1 MPYPVYVLMVVLAR
15 APRHAWFCCAE
26 RRVGAARGL
35 PNDGRMSTLASGP
48 AVADAAQRL
57 LTASTSR
64 VPCPPVRDLIDRD
77 DIEGAYRVQ
86 QQIIGTAL
94 ARGDR
99 RVGRKIGLTSP
110 AVQRQLGVGQ
120 PDFGTLLASMQAS
133 AATPIPADRL
143 LQPRIEAEI
152 AFVLSADIT
161 GLKPS
166 LDAVAAA
173 IAEARPALEIVDS
186 RVADW
191 DITIADTIADNASS
205 GMFVLGGPLLTLD
218 QLDPVAVTMSM
229 TEDGEEVSSGTGT
242 ACLGNPLAAVQWLA
256 RVSAEVADPLRAGE
270 IILSGALGPMVP
282 VRIGSSY
289 AATITGLGRVTASF
303 AAR

>member
-1 MPYPVYVLMVVLAR
+1 MPYPVYILMLALAR
-15 APRHAWFCCAE
+15 TLRHAWFCCAE
-26 RRVGAARGL
+26 RTVGAAHRL

-48 AVADAAQRL
+48 AVAEAAQRL
-57 LTASTSR
+57 LAASTSG
-64 VPCPPVRDLIDRD
+64 VPCPPVRDLIDQD

-94 ARGDR
+94 AAGDR

-133 AATPIPADRL
+133 TATPIPADRL

-173 IAEARPALEIVDS
+173 VAEARPALEIVDS
-186 RVADW
+186 RVAGW
-191 DITIADTIADNASS
+191 DITIADTVADNASS
-205 GMFVLGGPLLTLD
+205 GMFVLGEPPLALD

-229 TEDGEEVSSGTGT
+229 TEDGEEVSSGTGA

-256 RVSAEVADPLRAGE
+256 RVSAEVGDPLRAGE